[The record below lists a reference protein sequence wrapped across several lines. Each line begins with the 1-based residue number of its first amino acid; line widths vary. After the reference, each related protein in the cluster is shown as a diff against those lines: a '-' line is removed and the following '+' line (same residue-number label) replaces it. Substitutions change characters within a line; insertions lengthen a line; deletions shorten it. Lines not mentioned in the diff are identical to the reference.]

1 MSHLRL
7 VAPPA
12 PTAGETTDETTAGS
26 PVVPAQRQ
34 PWDDPKVATLLFQ
47 AATGICLCRACTKER
62 HPAYGTR

>member
-7 VAPPA
+7 VPPPA
-12 PTAGETTDETTAGS
+12 PTADDTVVAT

-34 PWDDPKVATLLFQ
+34 PWDDPKVATLFFQ
-47 AATGICLCRACTKER
+47 AASGICLCRECTKQR